1 MLRHL
6 RHTLLLIVPV
16 LGACVVSETS
26 RSGLG
31 SDFELIYPSEPQPMR
46 VSTGAI
52 MDNGI
57 NLYPTR
63 RIYQSGQV
71 KVGDIITVLLDEAAQ
86 ASRSSGLTAE
96 RETSNNILGASQA
109 AAILPGSSFFE
120 GISTAGS
127 SVSSNGGGTADQSA
141 RLTGSISAVVV
152 DVMQNGNLVI
162 LGEKQLT
169 LTEGSEVI
177 RVRGVIRPED
187 IQPDNTVLSRR
198 IANAQFSYSGSG
210 DLARAARPPAGV
222 RTLFSLWPF

>member
-1 MLRHL
+1 MFSYKN
-6 RHTLLLIVPV
+6 IVMMMMVPV
-16 LGACVVSETS
+16 LGACAVAAPERNQMTSE
-26 RSGLG
+26 
-31 SDFELIYPSEPQPMR
+31 FELVYPSEAPPAR
-46 VSTGAI
+46 ISTGSI
-52 MDNGI
+52 MDNGGH
-57 NLYPTR
+57 LYPTR

-86 ASRSSGLTAE
+86 ASRTSGLTAE
-96 RETSNNILGASQA
+96 RETSNNILGVNQA
-109 AAILPGSSFFE
+109 DAILPGSGFFQ

-127 SVSSNGGGTADQSA
+127 SVSTNGGGTADQSA
-141 RLTGSISAVVV
+141 VLTGSISAAVV
-152 DVMQNGNLVI
+152 DVMNNGNLVI
-162 LGEKQLT
+162 LGEKKLT

-210 DLARAARPPAGV
+210 DLARAAKTPAGI